1 MQENFLL
8 SCLFCASSLFF
19 QRSLT
24 CLGSV
29 LTLRPIPE
37 LLEAPLRDVS
47 ITATR
52 ETQEPSST
60 SLSSGSSSEF
70 DEADAWDFFQQV
82 SQEDEDELEEEEEYD
97 PYAHVS
103 KTPTVLKQDEE
114 DVLIGEDR
122 IHSGPLVIPTTA
134 PSTEPVS
141 LERRDSS
148 PNLPLSERDEGLDAI
163 PRRSLIKST
172 FYCSSEQLSPM
183 SARHMTLRD
192 KIQAKKQE
200 RGRKPLRAS
209 LSGRLNEPLIEYVED
224 SPDLEANRNQRR
236 GSMHSS
242 ILKSSSFD
250 SGVSAAHPSIHT
262 QRRSR
267 SLDVYTQRSP
277 TSTEPT
283 VQGEEDEHDV
293 EERQKPDVTD
303 EEEEKSEEVQVR
315 RKLCRRSAIL
325 SKKGPLI
332 VRKVRAQ
339 VHEPEEG
346 HQPALQSSC
355 EDDNQ
360 LQVRETETRHLGDE
374 ESVDGSQLSLA
385 CSLDHGSEAS
395 SRIGSH
401 QELSHRHHH
410 DESLI
415 AGSSGK
421 TSPCSLLQ
429 DSEDEN
435 MERVLRSL
443 RQDLPQA
450 PPRRRSNSSSS
461 GLNEMR
467 NKSGVLLRRSSSAV
481 PVQAA
486 VAGRESKELLQR
498 HASAPAL
505 QAKPPSGKSSKPGFM
520 KIFRKHSWASH
531 SSPQL
536 EGSEKKQTEGAS
548 SQPKTPLLTLRK
560 KMRASASS
568 ITKLFTRQSSNEDEG
583 KKKGGMLLLNIHY
596 SVFKN
601 TFACA

>member
-1 MQENFLL
+1 MKLFPLPSIVQENILL
-8 SCLFCASSLFF
+8 SCPPTLFHTSSYFF

-82 SQEDEDELEEEEEYD
+82 SQEDEDDLEDEEEYD
-97 PYAHVS
+97 PYVHAS
-103 KTPTVLKQDEE
+103 KTPTVVKQDEE

-122 IHSGPLVIPTTA
+122 VHSGPLVIPTTA
-134 PSTEPVS
+134 LSTEPVS
-141 LERRDSS
+141 LESRDSS
-148 PNLPLSERDEGLDAI
+148 PYLHLSEKDEGLDPI

-224 SPDLEANRNQRR
+224 SPDIEANRNQRR

-250 SGVSAAHPSIHT
+250 CGVSAAHPSLHT

-267 SLDVYTQRSP
+267 SLDIYTQRSP
-277 TSTEPT
+277 ASTEPT
-283 VQGEEDEHDV
+283 VEGEDEHDV
-293 EERQKPDVTD
+293 KESQKPVTD
-303 EEEEKSEEVQVR
+303 EEEEKTEAFQVR
-315 RKLCRRSAIL
+315 RKLCRRSAFL
-325 SKKGPLI
+325 LKKGPVI
-332 VRKVRAQ
+332 VRKVKAQ

-346 HQPALQSSC
+346 HQLVLQSSC

-360 LQVRETETRHLGDE
+360 LQITETETRHLDDQ

-385 CSLDHGSEAS
+385 CSLDQASEAS

-401 QELSHRHHH
+401 EELSHRHHH
-410 DESLI
+410 DETLR
-415 AGSSGK
+415 SSGK
-421 TSPCSLLQ
+421 TSPSSLLQ
-429 DSEDEN
+429 DSEDED

-450 PPRRRSNSSSS
+450 PPRRRTNSSSS

-467 NKSGVLLRRSSSAV
+467 NKSDILLRRSSSAI

-486 VAGRESKELLQR
+486 KQGRESKELLQR

-505 QAKPPSGKSSKPGFM
+505 QEKPPSGKSSKPGFM

-536 EGSEKKQTEGAS
+536 EGSERKQTEGAS

-568 ITKLFTRQSSNEDEG
+568 ITKLFTRQSSKEDVE
-583 KKKGGMLLLNIHY
+583 KKGGRLLLLHN
-596 SVFKN
+596 
-601 TFACA
+601 